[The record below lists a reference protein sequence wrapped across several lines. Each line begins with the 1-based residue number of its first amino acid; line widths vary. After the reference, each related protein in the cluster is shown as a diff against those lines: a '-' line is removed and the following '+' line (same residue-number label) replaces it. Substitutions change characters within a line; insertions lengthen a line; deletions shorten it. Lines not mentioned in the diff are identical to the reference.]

1 VTDFSGTVDESDTT
15 VSAGGYTAKFF
26 GPEGRKS
33 EEILQKTEG
42 GAPGAGSYTTN
53 TALSGAAAYGYK
65 ASQPSARIGRKQP
78 RRVRSAGIPFVT
90 SA

>member
-1 VTDFSGTVDESDTT
+1 MKATLRFQR
-15 VSAGGYTAKFF
+15 AGIQRNFLGLKAEKVKKFCRRPRVARQ
-26 GPEGRKS
+26 GP
-33 EEILQKTEG
+33 
-42 GAPGAGSYTTN
+42 GSYTTN

-78 RRVRSAGIPFVT
+78 RRVRSPGIPFVT